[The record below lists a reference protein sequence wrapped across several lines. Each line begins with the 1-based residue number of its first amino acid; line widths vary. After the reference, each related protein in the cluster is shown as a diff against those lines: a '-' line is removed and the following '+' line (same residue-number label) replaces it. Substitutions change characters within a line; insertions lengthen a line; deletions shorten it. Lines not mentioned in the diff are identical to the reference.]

1 MDKTRLK
8 MFIIVL
14 NHFIDKKQKKSTIFQ
29 HYEGGGGG
37 GGRQGGREGQSYLIF
52 NESLFSIFNMGP
64 LIDFRLTIQS
74 EKL

>member
-1 MDKTRLK
+1 

-14 NHFIDKKQKKSTIFQ
+14 NHFIDKKQKYSIIFQ

-37 GGRQGGREGQSYLIF
+37 RGSREAGRQLGREGQSYLIF
-52 NESLFSIFNMGP
+52 NENLFSIFNMGP

>member
-1 MDKTRLK
+1 MK
-8 MFIIVL
+8 
-14 NHFIDKKQKKSTIFQ
+14 
-29 HYEGGGGG
+29 GGGGG
-37 GGRQGGREGQSYLIF
+37 GGEAGGRQGGREGQSYLIF